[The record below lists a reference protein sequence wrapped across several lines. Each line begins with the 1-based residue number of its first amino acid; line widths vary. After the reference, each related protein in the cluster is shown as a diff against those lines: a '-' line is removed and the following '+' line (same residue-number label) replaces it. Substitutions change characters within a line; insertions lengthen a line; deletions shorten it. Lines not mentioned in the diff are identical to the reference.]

1 MLYTSTVEENENGKK
16 SKTKTNQSRTLGLNN
31 PLPIFLFFLIS
42 VDVMLNPRVRLLSG
56 FLTLLYRMAKKIYC

>member
-1 MLYTSTVEENENGKK
+1 VLYTSTVEENENGKK

-42 VDVMLNPRVRLLSG
+42 IDVMLDPRVIPLAE
-56 FLTLLYRMAKKIYC
+56 FLTPLYRMAKKIYY